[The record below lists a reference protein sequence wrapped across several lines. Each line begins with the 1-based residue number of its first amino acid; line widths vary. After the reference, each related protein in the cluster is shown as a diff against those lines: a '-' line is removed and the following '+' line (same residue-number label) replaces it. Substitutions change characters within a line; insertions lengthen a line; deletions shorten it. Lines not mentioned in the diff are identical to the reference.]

1 MDWKTWYQEHLCPPQ
16 QAVRRIRSGDRVV
29 VAHATG
35 EPSLL
40 LDAMVANAAQY
51 EHVEIVHMVAMGKA
65 EYCQPAYDRN
75 FHHNSFF
82 LGATSRAAAA
92 EGRADFTPVYFSE
105 IPALLRDHLH
115 PNVALIQV
123 SPPDEHGYCSLG
135 VSVDYTKTAAAS
147 PEPID
152 SKRKARCIPMTQF
165 VIHPSIWQYD
175 TCQAFAQDF
184 HLGPQDLL
192 LTNEFLYTPYFAP
205 LNPPCPVLFQEKYG
219 LGEPSDEMVEAIYR
233 DMPKEVTRV
242 IAVGGGGVLDIA
254 KLLVLQ
260 HVTPIL
266 DLYDGKLPLQKARDL
281 VLVPTTC
288 GTGSEVTNI
297 SILALL
303 SRRTKKGLAHES
315 MFADQAVLI
324 PELLKGLPFSVFA
337 TSSIDA
343 LIHAIESSLSPKASA
358 TTKLFGY
365 QAIAWILKGYLAI
378 RDQGPDARFPLLSQF
393 LLASNYAGIAF
404 GNAGCAAVHA
414 LSYPL
419 GAVYHVPHGES
430 NYAMFTG
437 VMKQY
442 LAIRS
447 DGAIAELNA
456 FLAQLLDCP
465 PEAVYEALEDLLSCL
480 LPKKALHEYGMQE
493 HELAEFTD
501 SVLANQQRLLQNN
514 FVPLSREQIYAI
526 YRSLY

>member
-1 MDWKTWYQEHLCPPQ
+1 
-16 QAVRRIRSGDRVV
+16 
-29 VAHATG
+29 
-35 EPSLL
+35 
-40 LDAMVANAAQY
+40 
-51 EHVEIVHMVAMGKA
+51 
-65 EYCQPAYDRN
+65 
-75 FHHNSFF
+75 
-82 LGATSRAAAA
+82 
-92 EGRADFTPVYFSE
+92 
-105 IPALLRDHLH
+105 
-115 PNVALIQV
+115 
-123 SPPDEHGYCSLG
+123 
-135 VSVDYTKTAAAS
+135 
-147 PEPID
+147 
-152 SKRKARCIPMTQF
+152 MTQF

-205 LNPPCPVLFQEKYG
+205 LNLPCPVLFQEKYG

-437 VMKQY
+437 VLKNY
-442 LAIRS
+442 LELRQ
-447 DGAIAELNA
+447 DGEIAVMNE
-456 FLAQLLDCP
+456 FLARLLGCGTQ
-465 PEAVYEALEDLLSCL
+465 AVYDRLEDLLNQL
-480 LPKKALHEYGMQE
+480 LPKRSLHEYGVTRQD
-493 HELAEFTD
+493 LRDFTH
-501 SVLANQQRLLQNN
+501 SVITGQGRLMDNS
-514 FVPLSREQIYAI
+514 FVPLDETRVLKIYTE
-526 YRSLY
+526 LF